1 MPIPGLLAVVR
12 TVLAKQFVWWSA
24 SRNAV
29 CAPLYATLRAG
40 QHHHLSEEPAGA
52 LTRRGKPPQARPGVP
67 LDMGRRQ
74 PAAAPRNTPALFRAR
89 AHRGEA
95 PGVHRGYEQ
104 RARLHAARQEV
115 GRLCT
120 HPLPQLRVR
129 LPPPRPLLR
138 PRNRWPSPPR
148 SGTRRGPALGEPG
161 HRVAQHEVCHKASSS
176 AGRNTARPHGA
187 RPPSFATP
195 MLPWPRLP
203 LPGPESR
210 RL

>member
-1 MPIPGLLAVVR
+1 MR
-12 TVLAKQFVWWSA
+12 
-24 SRNAV
+24 R
-29 CAPLYATLRAG
+29 APLSKWAG
-40 QHHHLSEEPAGA
+40 QSHHLSEEPAGA
-52 LTRRGKPPQARPGVP
+52 LTQRGKPPQARPGVP

-104 RARLHAARQEV
+104 RAPLHAARQEV

-176 AGRNTARPHGA
+176 AGRNAARPYGV

>member
-1 MPIPGLLAVVR
+1 MR
-12 TVLAKQFVWWSA
+12 
-24 SRNAV
+24 R
-29 CAPLYATLRAG
+29 APLSKGRAVSSLIRRAG
-40 QHHHLSEEPAGA
+40 GCPDSEGKATASKTRGPTGHGQET
-52 LTRRGKPPQARPGVP
+52 TRRRTQKHARVTQGPRPP
-67 LDMGRRQ
+67 RRGAGC
-74 PAAAPRNTPALFRAR
+74 PPRLS
-89 AHRGEA
+89 
-95 PGVHRGYEQ
+95 EQ